1 MKLPRRAF
9 LHLAGGA
16 AALPFLS
23 RNAMAQSYPSRPLH
37 FIVGFPSGGAADI
50 VARVIGQWISEQLG
64 QSVIIENKPGA
75 ATNVALQAVL
85 TAPADGYT
93 FCYISSSATINA
105 SLYAKPPFQFQRDFA
120 PVAGMVNYPHVLV
133 VNTTVTAKTAAEF
146 IAYLKANPGRI
157 SMASYGTGTT
167 SHLAGELFMLMT
179 DTYLIHVPY
188 RGDAQAFP
196 DLLGD
201 RVQMYISTLTGAL
214 PHIRSGALRPLAM
227 MGNAKSDVLPDV
239 PILADVVPGYEIN
252 SFAGVAMRAGT
263 APEIIERLNR
273 VINAGL
279 ADPHLAARLA
289 ELGAVPLPF
298 TPAEFGAYMVKEAE
312 KWAKVVR
319 AANIR
324 IE

>member
-16 AALPFLS
+16 AALALVS
-23 RNAMAQSYPSRPLH
+23 RIATAQSYPSRPLH

-50 VARVIGQWISEQLG
+50 TARVVGQWMSDQLG

-85 TAPADGYT
+85 NASADGYT
-93 FCYISSSATINA
+93 LGFISSSATINQ
-105 SLYAKPPFQFQRDFA
+105 SLYAKPPFNFQRDFA
-120 PVAGMVNYPHVLV
+120 AVAGMVNYPHVLV
-133 VNTTVTAKTAAEF
+133 VNMTVPAQTIAEF
-146 IAYLKANPGRI
+146 IAYLRANPGKV

-167 SHLAGELFMLMT
+167 SHLAGELFMSMT
-179 DTYLIHVPY
+179 DTHVIHVPY

-196 DLLGD
+196 DLIGD
-201 RVQMYISTLTGAL
+201 RAQMYITPVTGAL
-214 PHIRSGALRPLAM
+214 PHIKSGALRPLAM
-227 MGNAKSDVLPDV
+227 MGNSRSDALPGV
-239 PILADVVPGYEIN
+239 PILAEFVPGYEVN
-252 SFAGVAMRAGT
+252 SFGGVVVKAGT
-263 APEIIERLNR
+263 PPDIIERLNR

-298 TPAEFGAYMVKEAE
+298 TPAEFGAYMAKEAE
-312 KWAKVVR
+312 KWARVVR
-319 AANIR
+319 AANLR